1 MSNWQSF
8 KKKHVLLMNA
18 AFTVAI
24 PAAVWLIMEL
34 LNLAFCGVHTLNSTV
49 DYTTLMRNLVTSF
62 CFALGLNC
70 NLPVGRMD
78 TSTGS
83 QMYLACIIGGNI
95 ALSLNLGGVGVLVF
109 SMLFG
114 MLAGGF
120 VGFLFINMRILPMVL
135 GLGISLVYEC
145 ISFSMYNQQGLN
157 LFGKPGVSILSN
169 WGFIIIVTLLVM
181 LVMTYLFQ
189 YSGFGYNR
197 RAIQGNQKL
206 AHDAGINIYK
216 NAFLCYVAAGALV
229 AIAGV
234 FDTAYKSSLV
244 PVLGMNSNSTVF
256 ANMFPMAVGVWL
268 AKKSNPVVGILAG
281 SLSVQF
287 LILGLAKFTAIGVSD
302 YMQTCIKYSVW
313 LIFMI
318 YRMNEDKFD
327 HIKAKHRCTGDGTL
341 EIAAKESGALA
352 LVFPVTASNTWQT
365 AMGTLQLD
373 GEQELW
379 FTYRGTGALDL
390 RGFKL

>member
-1 MSNWQSF
+1 
-8 KKKHVLLMNA
+8 
-18 AFTVAI
+18 
-24 PAAVWLIMEL
+24 
-34 LNLAFCGVHTLNSTV
+34 
-49 DYTTLMRNLVTSF
+49 
-62 CFALGLNC
+62 
-70 NLPVGRMD
+70 
-78 TSTGS
+78 
-83 QMYLACIIGGNI
+83 MYLACIIGGNI

-109 SMLFG
+109 SMVFG

-169 WGFIIIVTLLVM
+169 WGFIIVVTLLVM

-327 HIKAKHRCTGDGTL
+327 HIKAKHAR
-341 EIAAKESGALA
+341 IALA
-352 LVFPVTASNTWQT
+352 RKTRAQRAVA
-365 AMGTLQLD
+365 A
-373 GEQELW
+373 
-379 FTYRGTGALDL
+379 
-390 RGFKL
+390 

>member
-34 LNLAFCGVHTLNSTV
+34 LNLAFCGV
-49 DYTTLMRNLVTSF
+49 
-62 CFALGLNC
+62 
-70 NLPVGRMD
+70 D

-95 ALSLNLGGVGVLVF
+95 ALSLNLGGVGVLAF

-169 WGFIIIVTLLVM
+169 WGFIIVVTLLVM

-206 AHDAGINIYK
+206 A
-216 NAFLCYVAAGALV
+216 
-229 AIAGV
+229 
-234 FDTAYKSSLV
+234 
-244 PVLGMNSNSTVF
+244 ST
-256 ANMFPMAVGVWL
+256 
-268 AKKSNPVVGILAG
+268 STRT
-281 SLSVQF
+281 LSC
-287 LILGLAKFTAIGVSD
+287 A
-302 YMQTCIKYSVW
+302 
-313 LIFMI
+313 
-318 YRMNEDKFD
+318 
-327 HIKAKHRCTGDGTL
+327 
-341 EIAAKESGALA
+341 
-352 LVFPVTASNTWQT
+352 
-365 AMGTLQLD
+365 TLQPVRWLPSPVC
-373 GEQELW
+373 LTPPTKAAW
-379 FTYRGTGALDL
+379 SLCWA
-390 RGFKL
+390 

>member
-49 DYTTLMRNLVTSF
+49 DYTLMRNLVTSF

-169 WGFIIIVTLLVM
+169 WGFIIVVTLLV
-181 LVMTYLFQ
+181 T
-189 YSGFGYNR
+189 
-197 RAIQGNQKL
+197 
-206 AHDAGINIYK
+206 
-216 NAFLCYVAAGALV
+216 
-229 AIAGV
+229 
-234 FDTAYKSSLV
+234 
-244 PVLGMNSNSTVF
+244 
-256 ANMFPMAVGVWL
+256 
-268 AKKSNPVVGILAG
+268 
-281 SLSVQF
+281 
-287 LILGLAKFTAIGVSD
+287 
-302 YMQTCIKYSVW
+302 
-313 LIFMI
+313 
-318 YRMNEDKFD
+318 
-327 HIKAKHRCTGDGTL
+327 
-341 EIAAKESGALA
+341 IAAPSRATRSW
-352 LVFPVTASNTWQT
+352 PTMQASTST
-365 AMGTLQLD
+365 RTLSCATLQPVRWLPSPVC
-373 GEQELW
+373 LTPPTKAAW
-379 FTYRGTGALDL
+379 SLCWA
-390 RGFKL
+390 

>member
-109 SMLFG
+109 SMVFG

-120 VGFLFINMRILPMVL
+120 VGFLFKEEAGMKLLFVPYVPSRWEDLL
-135 GLGISLVYEC
+135 L
-145 ISFSMYNQQGLN
+145 QGRN
-157 LFGKPGVSILSN
+157 I
-169 WGFIIIVTLLVM
+169 
-181 LVMTYLFQ
+181 
-189 YSGFGYNR
+189 
-197 RAIQGNQKL
+197 RADV
-206 AHDAGINIYK
+206 HE
-216 NAFLCYVAAGALV
+216 FL
-229 AIAGV
+229 
-234 FDTAYKSSLV
+234 
-244 PVLGMNSNSTVF
+244 
-256 ANMFPMAVGVWL
+256 
-268 AKKSNPVVGILAG
+268 
-281 SLSVQF
+281 
-287 LILGLAKFTAIGVSD
+287 
-302 YMQTCIKYSVW
+302 
-313 LIFMI
+313 
-318 YRMNEDKFD
+318 
-327 HIKAKHRCTGDGTL
+327 
-341 EIAAKESGALA
+341 AAKLPKESRLH
-352 LVFPVTASNTWQT
+352 
-365 AMGTLQLD
+365 
-373 GEQELW
+373 
-379 FTYRGTGALDL
+379 
-390 RGFKL
+390 

>member
-1 MSNWQSF
+1 
-8 KKKHVLLMNA
+8 
-18 AFTVAI
+18 
-24 PAAVWLIMEL
+24 MEL

-169 WGFIIIVTLLVM
+169 WGFIIVVTLLVM

-197 RAIQGNQKL
+197 RAIQGKDVYKRQ
-206 AHDAGINIYK
+206 HIFREGIMCRLSRMWLHQDWLSPVQIPPYRCIPMQAEREYIK
-216 NAFLCYVAAGALV
+216 MRLSGSSCSKASPAARVML
-229 AIAGV
+229 
-234 FDTAYKSSLV
+234 
-244 PVLGMNSNSTVF
+244 
-256 ANMFPMAVGVWL
+256 
-268 AKKSNPVVGILAG
+268 
-281 SLSVQF
+281 
-287 LILGLAKFTAIGVSD
+287 
-302 YMQTCIKYSVW
+302 
-313 LIFMI
+313 
-318 YRMNEDKFD
+318 
-327 HIKAKHRCTGDGTL
+327 
-341 EIAAKESGALA
+341 
-352 LVFPVTASNTWQT
+352 
-365 AMGTLQLD
+365 
-373 GEQELW
+373 
-379 FTYRGTGALDL
+379 
-390 RGFKL
+390 

>member
-157 LFGKPGVSILSN
+157 LFGKPGVSILSI
-169 WGFIIIVTLLVM
+169 WGFIIIVSLVLM
-181 LVMTYLFQ
+181 LVMT
-189 YSGFGYNR
+189 
-197 RAIQGNQKL
+197 
-206 AHDAGINIYK
+206 
-216 NAFLCYVAAGALV
+216 
-229 AIAGV
+229 
-234 FDTAYKSSLV
+234 
-244 PVLGMNSNSTVF
+244 
-256 ANMFPMAVGVWL
+256 
-268 AKKSNPVVGILAG
+268 
-281 SLSVQF
+281 
-287 LILGLAKFTAIGVSD
+287 
-302 YMQTCIKYSVW
+302 
-313 LIFMI
+313 
-318 YRMNEDKFD
+318 
-327 HIKAKHRCTGDGTL
+327 
-341 EIAAKESGALA
+341 
-352 LVFPVTASNTWQT
+352 
-365 AMGTLQLD
+365 
-373 GEQELW
+373 
-379 FTYRGTGALDL
+379 
-390 RGFKL
+390 

>member
-1 MSNWQSF
+1 MSKWQDF
-8 KKKHVLLMNA
+8 KKKHILLMHA
-18 AFTVAI
+18 AFTIAV
-24 PAAVWLIMEL
+24 PVVVWLIMEV
-34 LNLAFCGVHTLNSTV
+34 LNSAVCGVHTMNSVV
-49 DYTTLMRNLVTSF
+49 DWTTLMRNLVSSF

-109 SMLFG
+109 SMLLG
-114 MLAGGF
+114 MAAGGF
-120 VGFLFINMRILPMVL
+120 TGFLFINLRILPMVL

-157 LFGKPGVSILSN
+157 LFGKQGVGILSN
-169 WGFIIIVTLLVM
+169 KVFIVVVTLIIM
-181 LVMTYLFQ
+181 AVMTYLFQ
-189 YSGFGYNR
+189 YSSFGYNR

-206 AHDAGINIYK
+206 ANDAGINIYR
-216 NAFLCYVAAGALV
+216 NALLCYVAAGALV

-244 PVLGMNSNSTVF
+244 PVLGMSSNSTVF

-268 AKKSNPVVGILAG
+268 AKKSNPVIGILAG

-287 LILGLAKFTAIGVSD
+287 LVLGLAKFTNVGMSD
-302 YMQTCIKYSVW
+302 YLQTCIKYSVW
-313 LIFMI
+313 LVFMI
-318 YRMNEDKFD
+318 YRMNEDKLQFMKD
-327 HIKAKHRCTGDGTL
+327 KRARV
-341 EIAAKESGALA
+341 ALA
-352 LVFPVTASNTWQT
+352 KATRAKRTA
-365 AMGTLQLD
+365 A
-373 GEQELW
+373 
-379 FTYRGTGALDL
+379 AAA
-390 RGFKL
+390 

>member
-34 LNLAFCGVHTLNSTV
+34 LNPEFHGRLHHPDAQPGYVLLLCAGP
-49 DYTTLMRNLVTSF
+49 
-62 CFALGLNC
+62 NC

-169 WGFIIIVTLLVM
+169 WGFIIVVTLLVM

-327 HIKAKHRCTGDGTL
+327 HIKAKHAR
-341 EIAAKESGALA
+341 IALA
-352 LVFPVTASNTWQT
+352 RKTRAQRAVA
-365 AMGTLQLD
+365 A
-373 GEQELW
+373 
-379 FTYRGTGALDL
+379 
-390 RGFKL
+390 

>member
-169 WGFIIIVTLLVM
+169 WGFIIVVTLLVM
-181 LVMTYLFQ
+181 LVYDLP
-189 YSGFGYNR
+189 
-197 RAIQGNQKL
+197 
-206 AHDAGINIYK
+206 
-216 NAFLCYVAAGALV
+216 
-229 AIAGV
+229 
-234 FDTAYKSSLV
+234 V
-244 PVLGMNSNSTVF
+244 PVQRL
-256 ANMFPMAVGVWL
+256 WL
-268 AKKSNPVVGILAG
+268 QSPRHPGQPEAG
-281 SLSVQF
+281 P
-287 LILGLAKFTAIGVSD
+287 
-302 YMQTCIKYSVW
+302 
-313 LIFMI
+313 
-318 YRMNEDKFD
+318 
-327 HIKAKHRCTGDGTL
+327 RCRHQHL
-341 EIAAKESGALA
+341 QER
-352 LVFPVTASNTWQT
+352 FPV
-365 AMGTLQLD
+365 
-373 GEQELW
+373 
-379 FTYRGTGALDL
+379 L
-390 RGFKL
+390 RCSRCAGCHRRCV